1 MNEGLV
7 PEPIDSMVQQAG
19 WIPLAFAGEGGG
31 AKVYRCANAEM
42 FQLIDQMMSS
52 GGGVLGPKEKRVEVI
67 GGIVQRLSNHLVSQ
81 KDTVAALKIPKF
93 LDKPATCERLKR
105 EITAMRAVS
114 HPALIRLFAADDK
127 NRPEWFVME
136 WHPNGDLS
144 KVVAQYKDQVA
155 KTIQAILPIIEA
167 LAALHN
173 KGFVHRD
180 IKPSNIF
187 VSDQGHLILGDFGI
201 VFPTE
206 DKGERLTEPSA
217 TLFSRD
223 WIPDWARFSDSSP
236 EPKIDV
242 FMVAKVIYFMVTGGM
257 KVLPSQF
264 DEPENDLRHICGEKE
279 GVTELQKVLLDCI
292 TTKEPACKFDNAG
305 TLLVRLQDLLTQLSG
320 KIQGGLLFS
329 FLSTHSTTDVSMRKE
344 YISENPRYPS
354 LNQLQI
360 FLPNKCRSF
369 RARCRLSG
377 FSQPTKFLLYLEIG
391 KLPPIPSQGF
401 PIEATPSISDRGS
414 WGQEVI
420 VNLSVPL
427 NRGWHDLNVT
437 ITSESGSGSV
447 TGFMLYG
454 E

>member
-1 MNEGLV
+1 MSEGIV
-7 PEPIDSMVQQAG
+7 PEPINSKVQQAG

-42 FQLIDQMMSS
+42 FQLIEQMMSS
-52 GGGVLGPKEKRVEVI
+52 GGGVQVQKEKQVEVI
-67 GGIVQRLSNHLVSQ
+67 GDIVQRLSNHLVSQ
-81 KDTVAALKIPKF
+81 KDAIAALKIPKS

-105 EITAMRAVS
+105 EITAMKAVA
-114 HPALIRLFAADDK
+114 HPALIRLFAVDEKD
-127 NRPEWFVME
+127 RPEWFVME
-136 WHPNGDLS
+136 WHSNGDLS
-144 KVVAQYKDQVA
+144 KVVSNYKGQVA
-155 KTIQAILPIIEA
+155 KTIQAILPAIEA
-167 LAALHN
+167 LAALHD

-206 DKGERLTEPSA
+206 EKGERLTESSA

-223 WIPDWARFSDSSP
+223 WIPDWARFTDSLP
-236 EPKIDV
+236 DPKIDV

-257 KVLPSQF
+257 KVLASQL
-264 DEPENDLRHICGEKE
+264 DEPANDLRRIFDEKE
-279 GVTELQKVLLDCI
+279 GIAELQGILLDCI
-292 TTKEPACKFDNAG
+292 TIKEPACKFDNARN
-305 TLLVRLQDLLTQLSG
+305 LLIRLKDLLTQLSG
-320 KIQGGLLFS
+320 KVQGGLLFS
-329 FLSTHSTTDVSMRKE
+329 FLSVHSTTDLPIQKA

-354 LNQLQI
+354 LNRLQV
-360 FLPNKCRSF
+360 FLPNKCKSLHARS
-369 RARCRLSG
+369 RLSG
-377 FSQPTKFLLYLEIG
+377 PPRPTKFLLFLEIG
-391 KLPPIPSQGF
+391 KRHLTPAEGF
-401 PIEATPSISDRGS
+401 PIEAIPSTDDRGTWVS
-414 WGQEVI
+414 EVI

-437 ITSESGSGSV
+437 ITSESDGSRI